1 MLLLVAGD
9 AGREEEVEE
18 KEQEKA
24 TEGSAV
30 VAAGAV

>member
-9 AGREEEVEE
+9 AGRAKEDEE
-18 KEQEKA
+18 EQEKA

-30 VAAGAV
+30 AAAGAV